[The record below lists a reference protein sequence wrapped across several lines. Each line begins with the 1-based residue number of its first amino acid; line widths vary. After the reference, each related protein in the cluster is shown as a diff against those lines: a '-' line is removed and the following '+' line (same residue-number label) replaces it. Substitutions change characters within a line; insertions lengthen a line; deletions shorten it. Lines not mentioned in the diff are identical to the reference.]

1 MVAVAVLGL
10 AGTGAIAQSVT
21 FGGSAGM
28 GVKYEGATKV
38 TEGTGDAAKEYTKME
53 SVIKWVSD
61 FDVAM
66 SASGTT
72 DGGLTFGAAATIK
85 ASNGVSAVG
94 NSNVYIGGESWK
106 IAIGDLDPASD
117 KGKSLGDVGYDGLDV
132 DDVAEI
138 GGSKADVEVSFSLGT
153 ASMAITAGQKPGS
166 ARVAAVDSV
175 PAKYHQQFTANF
187 TPKGATT
194 PNNGMMFNVYRT
206 GLTAVPG
213 VPNVDQPFTYN
224 GATHYING
232 GKLWKQVGI
241 KDPTT
246 AGAGEPPDEDT
257 NESEETNINKDVEVG
272 DITGLVNSGSIF
284 IPGSDEVAA
293 KAATKQKT
301 EWAAGVSFA
310 IGSTTLGI
318 GMDSEDLMQASVS
331 ADLGAFSG
339 KLFYAQQDV
348 GEKSKGTE
356 AKVKGTG
363 IEIGVSAGANTT
375 INAVYSQAKTDYT
388 SADMKDKTDKGF
400 GVGVSHGLGGGATL
414 EAGFAKVKK
423 QTKASVGVTMSF

>member
-38 TEGTGDAAKEYTKME
+38 TEGTGDAAEEYTKME

-85 ASNGVSAVG
+85 ASNGDSAVG

-132 DDVAEI
+132 DNVAEI

-175 PAKYHQQFTANF
+175 PNKYRHHVTFTALEQDWTMSFDNP
-187 TPKGATT
+187 TKYNDIDALTGD
-194 PNNGMMFNVYRT
+194 RT
-206 GLTAVPG
+206 VSLDGK
-213 VPNVDQPFTYN
+213 TY
-224 GATHYING
+224 YIASE
-232 GKLWKQVGI
+232 KLYEIDGCR
-241 KDPTT
+241 DST
-246 AGAGEPPDEDT
+246 AGQTGTDCDPKSEDEPADKADKEVTEGTVTNLIIADT
-257 NESEETNINKDVEVG
+257 TFV
-272 DITGLVNSGSIF
+272 
-284 IPGSDEVAA
+284 PGSDEVAA
-293 KAATKQKT
+293 KAATKEKT